1 MIMKAKKPKICNFGM
16 FKTQENRWCGFSP
29 KDGILDTEENQWCS
43 SNLKGGDL
51 GEFIVQM
58 PPMDGA
64 AWWATVHG
72 VAKSWDTTER
82 LHFTSL
88 YR

>member
-1 MIMKAKKPKICNFGM
+1 MIMKAKKPKICNCGM

-58 PPMDGA
+58 PPMDGG